1 LILEINLDNNKIL
14 RLVNGDITERNVDVI
29 VNAANSYLKH
39 GGGVAAAIV
48 RKGGAIIREESDKI
62 VVTRGLVLVGSAV
75 ITTAGK
81 LPCKAVIHTVG
92 PRMGEGNKD
101 YKLRKAVR
109 SSLKLASEK
118 GFRTISMPAI
128 SSGIF
133 GFPKDRCAKI
143 LEIHDYLFEHQKAL
157 DHSHLLEYAKKVGLD
172 IERFKKDLAGHVYT
186 SLIDESLKTGINS
199 GVEGTPTFYINGVRY
214 ENSWDLETFSE
225 TIKRYL
231 GGQI

>member
-1 LILEINLDNNKIL
+1 MCEVNLGNNKVL
-14 RLVNGDITERNVDVI
+14 RLVKGDITERNVDAI

-48 RKGGAIIREESDKI
+48 RKSGTIIQEESDKI
-62 VVTRGLVLVGSAV
+62 VTAKGGLIPVGSAV

-92 PRMGEGNKD
+92 PRMGEGNED

-109 SSLKLASEK
+109 SSLILASER

-143 LEIHDYLFEHQKAL
+143 LVEESKTFLQDSN
-157 DHSHLLEYAKKVGLD
+157 DDEYGN
-172 IERFKKDLAGHVYT
+172 
-186 SLIDESLKTGINS
+186 SNINTIS
-199 GVEGTPTFYINGVRY
+199 TLYIT
-214 ENSWDLETFSE
+214 EL
-225 TIKRYL
+225 
-231 GGQI
+231 

>member
-1 LILEINLDNNKIL
+1 MTQLIVEEIRLHNNRIL
-14 RLVNGDITERNVDVI
+14 RLVKGDITERNVDAI

-48 RKGGAIIREESDKI
+48 RKGGTIIQKESDKI
-62 VVTRGLVLVGSAV
+62 ITARGLVPVGLAV

-92 PRMGEGNKD
+92 PRTGEGNED

-109 SSLKLASEK
+109 SSLILASEK
-118 GFRTISMPAI
+118 GFKSISMPAI

-143 LEIHDYLFEHQKAL
+143 LVEESKTFLQDSNN
-157 DHSHLLEYAKKVGLD
+157 DNTSNNNTVSTLD
-172 IERFKKDLAGHVYT
+172 IIEFCIFDNETLDWFKNQFDNVKHT
-186 SLIDESLKTGINS
+186 K
-199 GVEGTPTFYINGVRY
+199 
-214 ENSWDLETFSE
+214 
-225 TIKRYL
+225 
-231 GGQI
+231 